1 MMKNVIIEID
11 GNKHQ
16 LTEGAYSPCGI
27 CSLYDMCLDCFP
39 VGMCVDLFGGS
50 KNSYFKS
57 I

>member
-1 MMKNVIIEID
+1 MKNVIIEID

-16 LTEGAYSPCGI
+16 LTEGTNPCVN
-27 CSLYDMCLDCFP
+27 CSLYDMCLDYFP

>member
-1 MMKNVIIEID
+1 MKNVIIEID

-16 LTEGAYSPCGI
+16 LTEGTYSPCGI

-39 VGMCVDLFGGS
+39 VGMCVDLFGGG

>member
-1 MMKNVIIEID
+1 MKNVIIEID
-11 GNKHQ
+11 GDKHQ
-16 LTEGAYSPCGI
+16 LTEGTDNPCVN